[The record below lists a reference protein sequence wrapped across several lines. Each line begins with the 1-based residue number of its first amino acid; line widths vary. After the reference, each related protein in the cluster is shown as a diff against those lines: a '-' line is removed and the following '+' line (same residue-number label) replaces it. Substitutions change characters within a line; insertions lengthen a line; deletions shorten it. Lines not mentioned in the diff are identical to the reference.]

1 MFNNGLRN
9 KYISQ
14 WDVDDVIRWLNDLN
28 LSTYACLF
36 ESHNLNGYDL
46 CFLTS
51 ESLISYLKINKL
63 HDRNLML
70 QSIRRYL
77 LDERIYLI
85 TISCYYHNLWRSYI

>member
-1 MFNNGLRN
+1 MLNNGLRI

-46 CFLTS
+46 CFLTN
-51 ESLISYLKINKL
+51 ESLISNLRINKL
-63 HDRNLML
+63 HDRNLIL

-77 LDERIYLI
+77 LEQRTYLVIY
-85 TISCYYHNLWRSYI
+85 SCYNYQLL